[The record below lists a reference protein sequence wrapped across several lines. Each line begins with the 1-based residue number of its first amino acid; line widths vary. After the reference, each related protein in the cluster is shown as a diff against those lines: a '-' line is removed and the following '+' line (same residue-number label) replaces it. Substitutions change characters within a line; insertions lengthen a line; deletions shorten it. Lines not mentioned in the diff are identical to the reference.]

1 MTTAVLPDRT
11 STPAIPASP
20 SRRVFFDAARL
31 LAAFAIVWL
40 HTMQSP
46 ALLPSTA
53 IGRFAVPFFTAAA
66 VFLLWESLAQG
77 RRRTLSEYI
86 RNRFVRLYLPFL
98 AWTVIYLLFKFGK
111 SVLTP
116 NQPNDFPGLMLLV
129 SGGFYHLWFLPFILV
144 VSVLVFATGRKI
156 IGNPMAEWRLCLVS
170 TMLGTALAIA
180 PIPAS
185 VSAAGDWL
193 GYWWSALP
201 SVFWSLAFAIIYRY
215 RQSDRLMTSSYA
227 LLGLAVT
234 VAATAWTWHVGRSLF
249 AENLAGLSFLI
260 FALGTWQGAV
270 VRTFASFGPLAYGI
284 YLSHLLF
291 IKTCEAVASVLQ
303 WPESA
308 SLDIATFA
316 IAAIGGTALTW
327 ALRRHLSTRWLVAS

>member
-11 STPAIPASP
+11 ATPAVPAST
-20 SRRVFFDAARL
+20 SRRWFFDAARL
-31 LAAFAIVWL
+31 FAALAIVWL

-46 ALLPSTA
+46 AMLPSTA
-53 IGRFAVPFFTAAA
+53 VGRFAVPFFTATA
-66 VFLLWESLAQG
+66 VFLLWESLAKG
-77 RRRTLSEYI
+77 GRRTLSEYT
-86 RNRFVRLYLPFL
+86 RNRFVRLYVPFL

-116 NQPNDFPGLMLLV
+116 NQPNVFPGVMLLV
-129 SGGFYHLWFLPFILV
+129 SGGFYHLWYLPFIFV
-144 VSVLVFATGRKI
+144 VSVVVFVAGRKI
-156 IGNPMAEWRLCLVS
+156 IGNPMAEWRLCVIA

-180 PIPAS
+180 PTPAS
-185 VSAAGDWL
+185 LNAAGDWL

-201 SVFWSLAFAIIYRY
+201 SVFWSLAFAIIFRY
-215 RQSDRLMTSSYA
+215 SQSDRSMKSSYA

-234 VAATAWTWHVGRSLF
+234 AAATAWTWHVGRSLF

-260 FALGTWQGAV
+260 FALGPWQGAV
-270 VRTFASFGPLAYGI
+270 VRTLASFGPLAYGI

-291 IKTCEAVASVLQ
+291 IKTCEAVASVPQ

-308 SLDIATFA
+308 ALDIATFA
-316 IAAIGGTALTW
+316 IAAVGSTALTW
-327 ALRRHLSTRWLVAS
+327 VLTRNRLTHWLVA